1 MHTVETTQQ
10 HKGVDCWH
18 RAVRVSVKSVMQGNG
33 SQTEKSALHVKS
45 RRDRTIVMDNR
56 LLVTWGR
63 VWRGAYWTRDLTS
76 EGHKGT
82 SWGEGI
88 VSIMIMV
95 MSHMDVC
102 IFQNS
107 LNCLLK
113 IGPFL
118 NKAD

>member
-1 MHTVETTQQ
+1 MKE
-10 HKGVDCWH
+10 C
-18 RAVRVSVKSVMQGNG
+18 RRCESLCM
-33 SQTEKSALHVKS
+33 KS
-45 RRDRTIVMDNR
+45 RRGRTIVMESR
-56 LLVTWGR
+56 PLVTWGR
-63 VWRGAYWTRDLTS
+63 VWGGAYWTRDLTS

-88 VSIMIMV
+88 ISIMVTV

-113 IGPFL
+113 IGPFY
-118 NKAD
+118 NTEIIPQ